1 MKICMLVP
9 YYYPHTGGTEKYVK
23 DLSTGLDQAGHQVTI
38 ISNNLPK
45 AKNAPAEEMMGNVK
59 IIRLPATDMFGYL
72 PVGKP
77 FDLNLVKDADI
88 VHVHV
93 PAYGFMRSVAGKIK
107 QPVCAT
113 YHLDISLP
121 DNFAGRPVPGWL
133 RKTVEFFANAYASS
147 LIPKV
152 DAMITTTDA
161 YAAASPIMHK
171 FPRRVIP
178 IGIFYQQIDA
188 MHKKLALD
196 PSKKRKNQILFLG
209 RLAENKG
216 CAYIIKAM
224 PEILAKYP
232 DTKLIICGEGEEEA
246 NLRAMIKGFGIEK
259 SIEFYGVLTFEQ
271 LVEFFYTSL
280 VYVFPSTSNLESF
293 GIVQLEAMANYTPVI
308 ATDIPGPNMVIER
321 DKTGVIVPVKDSKA
335 LAEKVK
341 WFLANPEKAIEMGQA
356 GRRLVEAKYDWK
368 VICQQ
373 IIALYEELIA
383 KKRA

>member
-1 MKICMLVP
+1 
-9 YYYPHTGGTEKYVK
+9 
-23 DLSTGLDQAGHQVTI
+23 VTI

-45 AKNAPAEEMMGNVK
+45 SKNAPAEEMMGRVK
-59 IIRLPATDMFGYL
+59 IIRLPATDLFGYL
-72 PVGKP
+72 PVGQP
-77 FDLNLVKDADI
+77 FNLDMVKDADI
-88 VHVHV
+88 IHVHV
-93 PAYGFMRSVAGKIK
+93 PAYGFMRSVAGKVK

-121 DNFAGRPVPGWL
+121 DTFAGRPVPSWL
-133 RKTVEFFANAYASS
+133 RKTVEFCADKYVSS

-171 FPRRVIP
+171 FKRRVIP
-178 IGIFYQQIDA
+178 IGIYYQQIDA
-188 MHKKLALD
+188 TQKKLGMD

-246 NLRAMIKGFGIEK
+246 QLRAMIKSFGIEK

-341 WFLANPEKAIEMGQA
+341 WFLANPDKAIEMGQA
-356 GRRLVEAKYDWK
+356 GRKLVESKYDWK

-373 IIALYEELIA
+373 VIALYEELLA

>member
-59 IIRLPATDMFGYL
+59 ILRLPATDMFGYL

-133 RKTVEFFANAYASS
+133 RKT
-147 LIPKV
+147 
-152 DAMITTTDA
+152 
-161 YAAASPIMHK
+161 
-171 FPRRVIP
+171 
-178 IGIFYQQIDA
+178 
-188 MHKKLALD
+188 
-196 PSKKRKNQILFLG
+196 
-209 RLAENKG
+209 
-216 CAYIIKAM
+216 
-224 PEILAKYP
+224 
-232 DTKLIICGEGEEEA
+232 
-246 NLRAMIKGFGIEK
+246 
-259 SIEFYGVLTFEQ
+259 
-271 LVEFFYTSL
+271 
-280 VYVFPSTSNLESF
+280 
-293 GIVQLEAMANYTPVI
+293 
-308 ATDIPGPNMVIER
+308 
-321 DKTGVIVPVKDSKA
+321 
-335 LAEKVK
+335 
-341 WFLANPEKAIEMGQA
+341 
-356 GRRLVEAKYDWK
+356 
-368 VICQQ
+368 
-373 IIALYEELIA
+373 
-383 KKRA
+383 

>member
-59 IIRLPATDMFGYL
+59 ILRLPATDMFGYL

-356 GRRLVEAKYDWK
+356 GRKLVEAKYDWK

-373 IIALYEELIA
+373 VIALYDELLA